1 MAADRLKA
9 TEPVSP
15 AGLLSGL
22 TDKLQELE
30 SAVLR
35 QAERFSAVLEIA
47 TLLSSVRDVDALLR
61 TVMDRLS
68 SLLQAEAATLFM
80 LDAEK
85 QELWSRVLRGGGLDE
100 IRLPLGTGIA
110 GHVMATGKSLL
121 LGDAYTDSH
130 FHPNI
135 DRMSGFVTKSMIA
148 VPLKHVSG
156 RILGVVEVL
165 NRKTNVFS
173 AEDLALVEAVAT
185 QIAAVLDNVLLYE
198 ELRAQNEALRKAK
211 SDLSNALK
219 DLDLLFET
227 EKAVSS
233 AEKQSDLLEIILARV
248 APTLGA
254 TSAAIFLTDPGEQ
267 QGALYFKSIVDERSE
282 SLMTLKTKPGQG
294 IVGHVART
302 GETVRL
308 AHAADHPAHDPAIP
322 ARLDIRADAVLC
334 VPITVDELVVGSL
347 ALLNKPSGFT
357 ESDERLATLIAG
369 QAGRSIKV
377 RRNRDEAEQR
387 ERLAAIGQMLSGVG
401 HDFRTPLTVISG
413 YTELMAT
420 EPDEQQR
427 LQYAGVVDKQFE
439 HLNAMMR
446 ETLAFARGERELL
459 IRKVYLQKFA
469 SETEAYLKQ
478 EFKKSPVR
486 LSVVPRYT
494 GPARFD
500 EGKLRRVVFN
510 LARNA
515 VEAMPTGG
523 NFLFSID
530 READDL
536 VLRFEDDGPGLPPEI
551 ADRVFDPFATAG
563 RPEGTGLG
571 LSIVKQIADE
581 HGGSVT
587 VESAPGKGTR
597 FEFKIPV
604 GLAA

>member
-1 MAADRLKA
+1 MADRVKVA
-9 TEPVSP
+9 EPVSP

-47 TLLSSVRDVDALLR
+47 TLLSSVRDLDALLR

-85 QELWSRVLRGGGLDE
+85 QELWSRVLRGGGQLDE

-110 GHVMATGKSLL
+110 GHVMATGQSLL

-227 EKAVSS
+227 EKAVAS
-233 AEKQSDLLEIILARV
+233 ADKQSDLVDVLLSRV

-254 TSAAIFLTDPGEQ
+254 TAAAIFLVDPGESH
-267 QGALYFKSIVDERSE
+267 GALYFKNVVGENAE
-282 SLMTLKTKPGQG
+282 SLVTVKLKPAQG

-302 GETVRL
+302 GQTVRVSR
-308 AHAADHPAHDPAIP
+308 AADHPAHDPSIP
-322 ARLDIRADAVLC
+322 ARLDVRADAVLS
-334 VPITVDELVVGSL
+334 VPITVDEGVVGAL

-387 ERLAAIGQMLSGVG
+387 ERLAAIGQMLSGVV

-427 LQYAGVVDKQFE
+427 LQYAAVVDKQFE

-469 SETEAYLKQ
+469 SETEAYLRQ

-510 LARNA
+510 MARNA

-523 NFLFSID
+523 HFLFSID

-581 HGGSVT
+581 HGGTVR
-587 VESAPGKGTR
+587 VESEPGKGTR

>member
-9 TEPVSP
+9 GEPVSP

-47 TLLSSVRDVDALLR
+47 TLLSSVRDVDALLK

-110 GHVMATGKSLL
+110 GHVMATGQSLL

-156 RILGVVEVL
+156 RILGVLEVL
-165 NRKTNVFS
+165 NRKTNVFT

-198 ELRAQNEALRKAK
+198 ELRAQNEALRMAK

-233 AEKQSDLLEIILARV
+233 AEKQSDLMDIILARV

-254 TSAAIFLTDPGEQ
+254 TAAAIFLADPVD
-267 QGALYFKSIVDERSE
+267 QGALYFKSVVGENAE
-282 SLMTLKTKPGQG
+282 SLVTLKLKPGQG
-294 IVGHVART
+294 IAGHVART

-308 AHAADHPAHDPAIP
+308 AHAQDHPAHDPGIP

-334 VPITVDELVVGSL
+334 VPITVDEAVVGAL
-347 ALLNKPSGFT
+347 TLLNKPSGFT

-387 ERLAAIGQMLSGVG
+387 ERLAAIGQMLSGVV

-420 EPDEQQR
+420 EPEEQQR

-469 SETEAYLKQ
+469 SETEAYLRQ

-551 ADRVFDPFATAG
+551 ADRVFDPFTTAG

>member
-1 MAADRLKA
+1 MVDRLKA
-9 TEPVSP
+9 AEPVSP

-80 LDAEK
+80 LDAER

-110 GHVMATGKSLL
+110 GHVMATGESLL

-165 NRKTNVFS
+165 NRKTNVFT

-233 AEKQSDLLEIILARV
+233 AEKQSDLMDIILARV

-254 TSAAIFLTDPGEQ
+254 TAGSIFLADPGE
-267 QGALYFKSIVDERSE
+267 QGALYFKSVVGENAE
-282 SLMTLKTKPGQG
+282 SLVTLKLKPGQG
-294 IVGHVART
+294 IAGHVARS
-302 GETVRL
+302 GEIVRL
-308 AHAADHPAHDPAIP
+308 AHAADHHAHDPSIA

-334 VPITVDELVVGSL
+334 VPITVDEMVVGAL
-347 ALLNKPSGFT
+347 ELLNKPSGFS

-369 QAGRSIKV
+369 QAGRSIRV
-377 RRNRDEAEQR
+377 RRNRDEAEHR
-387 ERLAAIGQMLSGVG
+387 ERLVAIGQMLSGVV
-401 HDFRTPLTVISG
+401 HDFRTPLTVIGG
-413 YTELMAT
+413 YTELMAS
-420 EPDEQQR
+420 EPDEEQR
-427 LQYAGVVDKQFE
+427 LQYAAVVDKQFE

-469 SETEAYLKQ
+469 SETEAYLRQ
-478 EFKKSPVR
+478 EFKTSPVR

-551 ADRVFDPFATAG
+551 AGRVFESFASSG

-571 LSIVKQIADE
+571 LSIVKRIADE
-581 HGGSVT
+581 HGGTVR

>member
-1 MAADRLKA
+1 MADRLKA
-9 TEPVSP
+9 VEPVSP

-47 TLLSSVRDVDALLR
+47 TLLSSVRDVDALLK

-110 GHVMATGKSLL
+110 GHVMATGQSLL

-227 EKAVSS
+227 EKAVAS
-233 AEKQSDLLEIILARV
+233 ADKQSDLMDTILARV

-254 TSAAIFLTDPGEQ
+254 TAAAIFLAEPGEQ
-267 QGALYFKSIVDERSE
+267 GTLYFKSLVGEKSE
-282 SLMTLKTKPGQG
+282 SLVTVKLKQGQG
-294 IVGHVART
+294 IVGHVARV
-302 GETVRL
+302 GEAVRV
-308 AHAADHPAHDPAIP
+308 ARAADHVAHDPGIP

-334 VPITVDELVVGSL
+334 VPITVDEGVVGAL
-347 ALLNKPSGFT
+347 ALLNKPSGFS

-369 QAGRSIKV
+369 QTGRSIKV
-377 RRNRDEAEQR
+377 RRNREEAEQR
-387 ERLAAIGQMLSGVG
+387 ERLAAIGQMISGVV

-413 YTELMAT
+413 YTELMAA

-427 LQYAGVVDKQFE
+427 LQYAAVVDKQFE
-439 HLNAMMR
+439 HLNAMTR

-459 IRKVYLQKFA
+459 IRKVYLQNFA
-469 SETEAYLKQ
+469 REVEAYLKQ

-486 LSVVPRYT
+486 LTIVPRYT

-530 READDL
+530 REDDDL

-551 ADRVFDPFATAG
+551 ADRVFDPFNTVG
-563 RPEGTGLG
+563 RTDGTGLG

-581 HGGSVT
+581 HGGSVR
-587 VESAPGKGTR
+587 VETAPGKGTR

>member
-1 MAADRLKA
+1 MADRLKA
-9 TEPVSP
+9 AEPVSP

-47 TLLSSVRDVDALLR
+47 TLLSSVRDLDALLR

-110 GHVMATGKSLL
+110 GHVMATGQSLL
-121 LGDAYTDSH
+121 LGDAYTDAH

-135 DRMSGFVTKSMIA
+135 DRMSGFTTKSMIA

-165 NRKTNVFS
+165 NRKTNVFT

-198 ELRAQNEALRKAK
+198 ELRAQNEALRRAK

-233 AEKQSDLLEIILARV
+233 AEKQIDLLDIILARV

-254 TSAAIFLTDPGEQ
+254 SAGAIFLSDPENST
-267 QGALYFKSIVDERSE
+267 LYFKSVVGESE
-282 SLMTLKTKPGQG
+282 SLVTLKLKPGQG
-294 IVGHVART
+294 IVGYVAATGEKVRVAR
-302 GETVRL
+302 
-308 AHAADHPAHDPAIP
+308 AADHPGHDPSIAE
-322 ARLDIRADAVLC
+322 RLNFRAESVLC
-334 VPITVDELVVGSL
+334 VPISVDEMVVGAL
-347 ALLNKPSGFT
+347 ELLNKPAGFS

-377 RRNRDEAEQR
+377 RRNRDEAERR
-387 ERLAAIGQMLSGVG
+387 ERLAAIGQMLSGVV

-413 YTELMAT
+413 YTELMAV
-420 EPDEQQR
+420 EPDEPQR
-427 LQYAGVVDKQFE
+427 LQYAAVVDKQFE
-439 HLNAMMR
+439 HLNSMMG

-459 IRKVYLQKFA
+459 IRKVYLQRFA

-500 EGKLRRVVFN
+500 ESKLRRVVFN

-515 VEAMPTGG
+515 VEAMPGGG

-551 ADRVFDPFATAG
+551 ASRVFESFTTSG

-581 HGGSVT
+581 HGGTVK

>member
-1 MAADRLKA
+1 MADRLKA
-9 TEPVSP
+9 VEPVSP

-35 QAERFSAVLEIA
+35 QAERFTAVLEIA

-80 LDAEK
+80 LDANK

-110 GHVMATGKSLL
+110 GHVMATGQSLL

-165 NRKTNVFS
+165 NRKTNVFT
-173 AEDLALVEAVAT
+173 AEDLALVEAVGT

-227 EKAVSS
+227 EKAVAS
-233 AEKQSDLLEIILARV
+233 ADKQNDLMDIILARV
-248 APTLGA
+248 APTVGA
-254 TSAAIFLTDPGEQ
+254 TAAAIFLADPGEQ
-267 QGALYFKSIVDERSE
+267 GTLYFKSLVGEKSE
-282 SLMTLKTKPGQG
+282 SLVTVKLKQGQG
-294 IVGHVART
+294 IVGHVARA
-302 GETVRL
+302 GETVRVPR
-308 AHAADHPAHDPAIP
+308 AADHPAHDPAIP
-322 ARLDIRADAVLC
+322 ARLDIRADAVVC
-334 VPITVDELVVGSL
+334 VPITVDESVVGAL

-377 RRNRDEAEQR
+377 RRNREEAEQR
-387 ERLAAIGQMLSGVG
+387 ERLAAIGQMISGVV

-413 YTELMAT
+413 YTELMAA

-427 LQYAGVVDKQFE
+427 LQYAAVVDKQFE
-439 HLNAMMR
+439 HLNAMTR

-459 IRKVYLQKFA
+459 IRKVYLQNFA
-469 SETEAYLKQ
+469 RETEAYLKQ
-478 EFKKSPVR
+478 EFKKSPVQ
-486 LSVVPRYT
+486 LTVVPRYT

-500 EGKLRRVVFN
+500 EGKLRRVVYN

-530 READDL
+530 REVDDL

-551 ADRVFDPFATAG
+551 AERVFDPFHTAG
-563 RPEGTGLG
+563 RADGTGLG

-581 HGGSVT
+581 HGGSVR
-587 VESAPGKGTR
+587 VETAPGKGTR

-604 GLAA
+604 GLTA

>member
-1 MAADRLKA
+1 MADRLKA
-9 TEPVSP
+9 VEPVTP

-47 TLLSSVRDVDALLR
+47 TLLSSVRDVDALLK

-85 QELWSRVLRGGGLDE
+85 QELWSRVLRGGGIDE

-110 GHVMATGKSLL
+110 GHVMATGQSLL
-121 LGDAYTDSH
+121 LGDAYKNSH

-135 DRMSGFVTKSMIA
+135 DRQSGFVTRSMIA

-165 NRKTNVFS
+165 NRKTDVFTTD
-173 AEDLALVEAVAT
+173 DLALVEAVAT

-198 ELRAQNEALRKAK
+198 ELRAQNEALRRAK
-211 SDLSNALK
+211 SDLSDALK
-219 DLDLLFET
+219 DLDLLFEM

-233 AEKQSDLLEIILARV
+233 AEKQSDLLDVILARV
-248 APTLGA
+248 APTVGA
-254 TSAAIFLTDPGEQ
+254 TAASIFLSDPETS
-267 QGALYFKSIVDERSE
+267 ALYFKSVVGEKAE
-282 SLMTLKTKPGQG
+282 SLVTLKLRPGQG
-294 IVGHVART
+294 IVGHVAHS
-302 GETVRL
+302 GEVVRVSP
-308 AHAADHPAHDPAIP
+308 AADHPSHDPAI
-322 ARLDIRADAVLC
+322 AGRLGLQTEAVLC
-334 VPITVDELVVGSL
+334 VPITADDMVVG
-347 ALLNKPSGFT
+347 ALELWNKPGGFSET
-357 ESDERLATLIAG
+357 DERLATLIAG
-369 QAGRSIKV
+369 QTGRAIKV
-377 RRNRDEAEQR
+377 RRSREQAEQR
-387 ERLAAIGQMLSGVG
+387 ERLAAIGQMLSGVV

-420 EPDEQQR
+420 EPDESQR
-427 LQYAGVVDKQFE
+427 QQYAAVVDKQFE

-469 SETEAYLKQ
+469 SETEAYLRQ

-486 LSVVPRYT
+486 LMVLPHYT

-500 EGKLRRVVFN
+500 ESKLRRVVFN

-515 VEAMPTGG
+515 VEAMPSGG

-536 VLRFEDDGPGLPPEI
+536 ILRFEDDGPGLPPEI
-551 ADRVFDPFATAG
+551 ADKVFQSFTTSG

-571 LSIVKQIADE
+571 LSIVKRIADE
-581 HGGSVT
+581 HGGTVK

>member
-1 MAADRLKA
+1 MADRLKVN
-9 TEPVSP
+9 EPVSP

-110 GHVMATGKSLL
+110 GHVMATGQSLL

-135 DRMSGFVTKSMIA
+135 DRMSGFVTRSMIA

-165 NRKTNVFS
+165 NRKTNVFTGD
-173 AEDLALVEAVAT
+173 DLALVEAVAT

-198 ELRAQNEALRKAK
+198 ELRAQNEALRRAK

-233 AEKQSDLLEIILARV
+233 AEKQTDLLDAVLARV
-248 APTLGA
+248 APVLGA
-254 TSAAIFLTDPGEQ
+254 QAAAILLAEPETSTLYYKSVVGQTPE
-267 QGALYFKSIVDERSE
+267 ALV
-282 SLMTLKTKPGQG
+282 TLKLRPGQG
-294 IVGHVART
+294 IVGFVAQT
-302 GETVRL
+302 GQTVRV
-308 AHAADHPAHDPAIP
+308 AQAADHPRHDPAI
-322 ARLDIRADAVLC
+322 ASKLGVAVESLLS
-334 VPITVDELVVGSL
+334 VPITVNDTGVGALV
-347 ALLNKPSGFT
+347 LLNKPTGFT
-357 ESDERLATLIAG
+357 ESDERLATLLAG
-369 QAGRSIKV
+369 QTGRTIQV
-377 RRNRDEAEQR
+377 RRNREEAERR
-387 ERLAAIGQMLSGVG
+387 ERLAAIGQMLSGVV

-420 EPDEQQR
+420 EPDEGQR
-427 LQYAGVVDKQFE
+427 EAYAAVVDKQFE
-439 HLNAMMR
+439 HLNGMMR

-469 SETEAYLKQ
+469 SETEAYLRQ

-530 READDL
+530 REEDDL

-551 ADRVFDPFATAG
+551 AGRVFDPFATVG

-581 HGGSVT
+581 HGGT
-587 VESAPGKGTR
+587 VRVQSEPGKGTR

>member
-9 TEPVSP
+9 GEPVSP

-47 TLLSSVRDVDALLR
+47 TLLSSVRDVDALLK

-110 GHVMATGKSLL
+110 GHVMATGQSLL

-165 NRKTNVFS
+165 NRKTNVFTP
-173 AEDLALVEAVAT
+173 EDLALVEAVAT

-198 ELRAQNEALRKAK
+198 ELRAQNEALRRAK

-233 AEKQSDLLEIILARV
+233 AEKQSDLMDIILARV

-254 TSAAIFLTDPGEQ
+254 TSAAIFLADPGEQ
-267 QGALYFKSIVDERSE
+267 GSLYFKSVVGEKAE
-282 SLMTLKTKPGQG
+282 SLVTLKLKPGQG
-294 IVGHVART
+294 IAGHVART

-308 AHAADHPAHDPAIP
+308 AHAKDHPAHDPGIP

-334 VPITVDELVVGSL
+334 VPITVDEAVVGAL

-387 ERLAAIGQMLSGVG
+387 ERLAAIGQMLSGVV

-420 EPDEQQR
+420 EPEEQQR

-469 SETEAYLKQ
+469 TETEAYLRQ
-478 EFKKSPVR
+478 EFRKSPVR

-523 NFLFSID
+523 NFQFSID

-551 ADRVFDPFATAG
+551 ADRVFDPFTTAG

-581 HGGSVT
+581 HGGSVK
-587 VESAPGKGTR
+587 VESTPGKGTR

>member
-1 MAADRLKA
+1 MADRLKA
-9 TEPVSP
+9 AEPVSP

-110 GHVMATGKSLL
+110 GHVMATGQGVLI
-121 LGDAYTDSH
+121 GDAYTDAH

-135 DRMSGFVTKSMIA
+135 DRKSGFVTKSMIA
-148 VPLKHVSG
+148 APLKHVSG

-165 NRKTNVFS
+165 NRKTNVFTP
-173 AEDLALVEAVAT
+173 EDLALVEAVAT

-198 ELRAQNEALRKAK
+198 ELRAQNEALRRAK

-219 DLDLLFET
+219 DLDVLFET

-233 AEKQSDLLEIILARV
+233 AEKQSDLLDSVLTRV
-248 APTLGA
+248 APSLGA
-254 TSAAIFLTDPGEQ
+254 TAGSILLSEPEGGT
-267 QGALYFKSIVDERSE
+267 LHFKSVAGEPSD
-282 SLMTLKTKPGQG
+282 LVTLKIRPGQG
-294 IVGHVART
+294 IAGYVATT
-302 GETVRL
+302 GEKVRVL
-308 AHAADHPAHDPAIP
+308 RAADHPAHDPTIAE
-322 ARLDIRADAVLC
+322 RLNVRPGAVLC
-334 VPITVDELVVGSL
+334 VPIVVDETLVG
-347 ALLNKPSGFT
+347 ALELLDKPSGFS

-377 RRNRDEAEQR
+377 RRNREQAEHR
-387 ERLAAIGQMLSGVG
+387 ERLAAIGQMLSGVV

-413 YTELMAT
+413 YTELMAA

-427 LQYAGVVDKQFE
+427 LQYAAVVDKQFE
-439 HLNAMMR
+439 HLNEMMG

-459 IRKVYLQKFA
+459 IRKVYLQRFA
-469 SETEAYLKQ
+469 TETEAYLKQ

-500 EGKLRRVVFN
+500 ENKLRRVVFN

-515 VEAMPTGG
+515 VEAMPSGG

-530 READDL
+530 REEDEL

-551 ADRVFDPFATAG
+551 AARPFESFATSG
-563 RPEGTGLG
+563 RPDGTGLG
-571 LSIVKQIADE
+571 LSIVKRIADE
-581 HGGSVT
+581 HGGTVSVQT
-587 VESAPGKGTR
+587 APGTGTR

>member
-1 MAADRLKA
+1 MADRVKA
-9 TEPVSP
+9 AEPVSP

-85 QELWSRVLRGGGLDE
+85 QELWSRVLRGGGQLDE

-110 GHVMATGKSLL
+110 GHVMATGQSLL

-211 SDLSNALK
+211 SDLSAALM

-233 AEKQSDLLEIILARV
+233 AEKQSDLMDALLARV

-254 TSAAIFLTDPGEQ
+254 TAAAIFLVDPGES
-267 QGALYFKSIVDERSE
+267 QGALYFKSVVGEKAE
-282 SLMTLKTKPGQG
+282 SLVTVKLKPGQG

-302 GETVRL
+302 GQTVRV
-308 AHAADHPAHDPAIP
+308 ARAADHAAHDPSIP
-322 ARLDIRADAVLC
+322 ARLDIRADSVLS
-334 VPITVDELVVGSL
+334 VPITVDEGVVGAL

-387 ERLAAIGQMLSGVG
+387 ERLAAIGQMLSGVV

-420 EPDEQQR
+420 EPDEGQR
-427 LQYAGVVDKQFE
+427 LQYASVVDKQFE

-469 SETEAYLKQ
+469 SETEAYLRQ
-478 EFKKSPVR
+478 EFKKSLVR

-530 READDL
+530 REEDDL

-551 ADRVFDPFATAG
+551 AGRVFDPFATAG

-581 HGGSVT
+581 HGGT
-587 VESAPGKGTR
+587 VKVQSEPGKGTR

>member
-1 MAADRLKA
+1 MADRLKVA
-9 TEPVSP
+9 EPVSP

-85 QELWSRVLRGGGLDE
+85 QELWSRVLRGGGQLDE

-110 GHVMATGKSLL
+110 GHVMATGQSLL

-211 SDLSNALK
+211 SDLSAALK

-227 EKAVSS
+227 EKAVST
-233 AEKQSDLLEIILARV
+233 AEKQSDLMDALLARV

-254 TSAAIFLTDPGEQ
+254 TAAAIFLVDPGES
-267 QGALYFKSIVDERSE
+267 QGALYFKNVVGEAE
-282 SLMTLKTKPGQG
+282 SLVTVKLKPGQG

-302 GETVRL
+302 GQTVRV
-308 AHAADHPAHDPAIP
+308 ARAADHLAHDPSIP
-322 ARLDIRADAVLC
+322 ARLDIRADAVLS
-334 VPITVDELVVGSL
+334 VPIAVEEGVVGAL
-347 ALLNKPSGFT
+347 ALLNKPTGFT

-387 ERLAAIGQMLSGVG
+387 ERLAATGQMLSGVV

-469 SETEAYLKQ
+469 SETEAYLRQ

-551 ADRVFDPFATAG
+551 AGRVFESFNTVG
-563 RPEGTGLG
+563 RPDGTGLG
-571 LSIVKQIADE
+571 LYIVKQIADE
-581 HGGSVT
+581 HGGT
-587 VESAPGKGTR
+587 VRVQSEPGKGTR

>member
-1 MAADRLKA
+1 MTDRVKA

-47 TLLSSVRDVDALLR
+47 TLLSSVRDVDALLK

-110 GHVMATGKSLL
+110 GHVMATGQSLL

-233 AEKQSDLLEIILARV
+233 AEKQSDLIDALLARV

-254 TSAAIFLTDPGEQ
+254 AAAAIFLADPGEQ
-267 QGALYFKSIVDERSE
+267 GSVYVKTVVGEKSE
-282 SLMTLKTKPGQG
+282 SLVTLKLKLGQG
-294 IVGHVART
+294 IIGHVARS
-302 GETVRL
+302 GETVRV
-308 AHAADHPAHDPAIP
+308 AHAADHPAHDPSIP

-334 VPITVDELVVGSL
+334 VPITVDEGVVGAL

-369 QAGRSIKV
+369 QAGRSIKI

-387 ERLAAIGQMLSGVG
+387 ERLAAIGQMLSGVV

-427 LQYAGVVDKQFE
+427 LQYAAVVDRQFE

-469 SETEAYLKQ
+469 SETEAYLRQ

-486 LSVVPRYT
+486 LSVLPRYT

-551 ADRVFDPFATAG
+551 AERVFDPFATAG
-563 RPEGTGLG
+563 RPDGTGLG

-581 HGGSVT
+581 HGGSVK

>member
-1 MAADRLKA
+1 MADRVKA
-9 TEPVSP
+9 AEPVSP

-85 QELWSRVLRGGGLDE
+85 QELWSRVLRGGGQLDE

-110 GHVMATGKSLL
+110 GHVMATGQSLL

-233 AEKQSDLLEIILARV
+233 ADKQNDLMDIILARV
-248 APTLGA
+248 APTVGA
-254 TSAAIFLTDPGEQ
+254 TAAAIFLADPGEQ
-267 QGALYFKSIVDERSE
+267 GTLYFKSLVGEKSE
-282 SLMTLKTKPGQG
+282 SLVTVKLKQGQG
-294 IVGHVART
+294 IVGHVARA
-302 GETVRL
+302 GETVRVPR
-308 AHAADHPAHDPAIP
+308 AADHPAHDPAIP
-322 ARLDIRADAVLC
+322 ARLDIRAD
-334 VPITVDELVVGSL
+334 
-347 ALLNKPSGFT
+347 
-357 ESDERLATLIAG
+357 
-369 QAGRSIKV
+369 
-377 RRNRDEAEQR
+377 
-387 ERLAAIGQMLSGVG
+387 
-401 HDFRTPLTVISG
+401 
-413 YTELMAT
+413 
-420 EPDEQQR
+420 
-427 LQYAGVVDKQFE
+427 
-439 HLNAMMR
+439 
-446 ETLAFARGERELL
+446 
-459 IRKVYLQKFA
+459 
-469 SETEAYLKQ
+469 
-478 EFKKSPVR
+478 
-486 LSVVPRYT
+486 
-494 GPARFD
+494 
-500 EGKLRRVVFN
+500 
-510 LARNA
+510 
-515 VEAMPTGG
+515 
-523 NFLFSID
+523 
-530 READDL
+530 
-536 VLRFEDDGPGLPPEI
+536 
-551 ADRVFDPFATAG
+551 
-563 RPEGTGLG
+563 
-571 LSIVKQIADE
+571 
-581 HGGSVT
+581 
-587 VESAPGKGTR
+587 
-597 FEFKIPV
+597 
-604 GLAA
+604 

>member
-1 MAADRLKA
+1 MADRLKLN
-9 TEPVSP
+9 EPVSP

-47 TLLSSVRDVDALLR
+47 TLLSSVRDVDALLK

-110 GHVMATGKSLL
+110 GHVMATGQSLL

-135 DRMSGFVTKSMIA
+135 DRMSGFVTRSMIA

-165 NRKTNVFS
+165 NRKTNVFTGD
-173 AEDLALVEAVAT
+173 DLALVEAVAT

-198 ELRAQNEALRKAK
+198 ELRAQNEALRRAK

-233 AEKQSDLLEIILARV
+233 AEKQTDLLDVVLARV
-248 APTLGA
+248 APVLGA
-254 TSAAIFLTDPGEQ
+254 QAAAILLADAQSNTLYYKSVVGQTPE
-267 QGALYFKSIVDERSE
+267 ALV
-282 SLMTLKTKPGQG
+282 TLKLRPGQG
-294 IVGHVART
+294 IVGFVAQTGQTVRVAR
-302 GETVRL
+302 
-308 AHAADHPAHDPAIP
+308 AADHPRHDPVIASKLGIS
-322 ARLDIRADAVLC
+322 AESLLAL
-334 VPITVDELVVGSL
+334 PITVNDIGVGSL
-347 ALLNKPSGFT
+347 VLLNKPGGFT
-357 ESDERLATLIAG
+357 ESDERLATLLAG
-369 QAGRSIKV
+369 QTGRSIQV
-377 RRNRDEAEQR
+377 RRNREEAERR
-387 ERLAAIGQMLSGVG
+387 ERLVAIGQMLSGVV

-420 EPDEQQR
+420 EPDEGQR
-427 LQYAGVVDKQFE
+427 EAYAAVVDKQFE
-439 HLNAMMR
+439 HLNGMMR

-459 IRKVYLQKFA
+459 LRKVYLQKFA
-469 SETEAYLKQ
+469 TETEAYLKQ

-486 LSVVPRYT
+486 LQVVPRYT

-500 EGKLRRVVFN
+500 ESKLRRVVFN

-515 VEAMPTGG
+515 VEAMPAGG
-523 NFLFSID
+523 NFRFSID

-551 ADRVFDPFATAG
+551 ADRLFQSFTTSG
-563 RPEGTGLG
+563 RVDGTGLG
-571 LSIVKQIADE
+571 LSIVKRIADE
-581 HGGSVT
+581 HGGTVK
-587 VESAPGKGTR
+587 VESSPGKGTR
-597 FEFKIPV
+597 VEFKIPV

>member
-1 MAADRLKA
+1 MADRLKLN
-9 TEPVSP
+9 EPVSP

-110 GHVMATGKSLL
+110 GHVMATGQSLL

-135 DRMSGFVTKSMIA
+135 DRMSGFVTRSMIA

-165 NRKTNVFS
+165 NRKTNVFTGD
-173 AEDLALVEAVAT
+173 DLALVEAVAT

-198 ELRAQNEALRKAK
+198 ELRAQNEALRRAK

-233 AEKQSDLLEIILARV
+233 AEKQTDLLDVVLARV
-248 APTLGA
+248 APVLGA
-254 TSAAIFLTDPGEQ
+254 QAAAILLADAESTS
-267 QGALYFKSIVDERSE
+267 LYFKSVVGQTPEA
-282 SLMTLKTKPGQG
+282 LVTLKLRPGQG
-294 IVGHVART
+294 IVGFVAQTGQTVRVAR
-302 GETVRL
+302 
-308 AHAADHPAHDPAIP
+308 AADHPRHDPAI
-322 ARLDIRADAVLC
+322 ASKLGISAESLLAL
-334 VPITVDELVVGSL
+334 PITVNDVGVGALV
-347 ALLNKPSGFT
+347 LLNKPGGFT
-357 ESDERLATLIAG
+357 EADERLATLLAG
-369 QAGRSIKV
+369 QTGRSIQV
-377 RRNRDEAEQR
+377 RRNREEAERR
-387 ERLAAIGQMLSGVG
+387 ERLVAIGQMLSGVV

-420 EPDEQQR
+420 EPDEGQR
-427 LQYAGVVDKQFE
+427 EAYAAVVDKQFE
-439 HLNAMMR
+439 HLNGMMR

-469 SETEAYLKQ
+469 TETEAYLKQ

-486 LSVVPRYT
+486 LQVVPRYT

-500 EGKLRRVVFN
+500 ESKLRRVVFN

-515 VEAMPTGG
+515 VEAMPAGG

-536 VLRFEDDGPGLPPEI
+536 ILRFEDDGPGLPPEI
-551 ADRVFDPFATAG
+551 ADRLFQSFATSG
-563 RPEGTGLG
+563 RVDGTGLG
-571 LSIVKQIADE
+571 LSIVKRIAEE
-581 HGGSVT
+581 HGGTVK
-587 VESAPGKGTR
+587 VESTPGKGTR

>member
-1 MAADRLKA
+1 MADRLKA

-35 QAERFSAVLEIA
+35 QAERFGAVLEIA
-47 TLLSSVRDVDALLR
+47 TLLSSVRDVDALLK

-110 GHVMATGKSLL
+110 GHVMATGQSLL

-148 VPLKHVSG
+148 VPLRHVSG

-165 NRKTNVFS
+165 NRKTNVFT

-211 SDLSNALK
+211 SDLSNALD

-233 AEKQSDLLEIILARV
+233 AEKQSDLMEIILARV
-248 APTLGA
+248 APTVGA
-254 TSAAIFLTDPGEQ
+254 TSAAIFLADPGEQ
-267 QGALYFKSIVDERSE
+267 QGALYFKSIGDERSE
-282 SLMTLKTKPGQG
+282 SLVTLKTKPGQG

-302 GETVRL
+302 GEIVRV
-308 AHAADHPAHDPAIP
+308 AHAADHPAHDPNIM
-322 ARLDIRADAVLC
+322 ARLNMRADAILC
-334 VPITVDELVVGSL
+334 VPITVDETVVGAL
-347 ALLNKPSGFT
+347 ALLNKPSTFT

-377 RRNRDEAEQR
+377 RRNREEAEQR
-387 ERLAAIGQMLSGVG
+387 ERLVAIGQMLSGVV
-401 HDFRTPLTVISG
+401 HDFRTPLT
-413 YTELMAT
+413 
-420 EPDEQQR
+420 
-427 LQYAGVVDKQFE
+427 
-439 HLNAMMR
+439 
-446 ETLAFARGERELL
+446 
-459 IRKVYLQKFA
+459 
-469 SETEAYLKQ
+469 
-478 EFKKSPVR
+478 
-486 LSVVPRYT
+486 
-494 GPARFD
+494 
-500 EGKLRRVVFN
+500 
-510 LARNA
+510 
-515 VEAMPTGG
+515 
-523 NFLFSID
+523 
-530 READDL
+530 
-536 VLRFEDDGPGLPPEI
+536 
-551 ADRVFDPFATAG
+551 
-563 RPEGTGLG
+563 
-571 LSIVKQIADE
+571 
-581 HGGSVT
+581 
-587 VESAPGKGTR
+587 
-597 FEFKIPV
+597 
-604 GLAA
+604 

>member
-1 MAADRLKA
+1 M
-9 TEPVSP
+9 
-15 AGLLSGL
+15 LS
-22 TDKLQELE
+22 
-30 SAVLR
+30 V
-35 QAERFSAVLEIA
+35 
-47 TLLSSVRDVDALLR
+47 
-61 TVMDRLS
+61 
-68 SLLQAEAATLFM
+68 
-80 LDAEK
+80 
-85 QELWSRVLRGGGLDE
+85 
-100 IRLPLGTGIA
+100 P
-110 GHVMATGKSLL
+110 
-121 LGDAYTDSH
+121 
-130 FHPNI
+130 
-135 DRMSGFVTKSMIA
+135 IA
-148 VPLKHVSG
+148 VEE
-156 RILGVVEVL
+156 GVV
-165 NRKTNVFS
+165 
-173 AEDLALVEAVAT
+173 
-185 QIAAVLDNVLLYE
+185 
-198 ELRAQNEALRKAK
+198 
-211 SDLSNALK
+211 
-219 DLDLLFET
+219 
-227 EKAVSS
+227 
-233 AEKQSDLLEIILARV
+233 
-248 APTLGA
+248 GA
-254 TSAAIFLTDPGEQ
+254 
-267 QGALYFKSIVDERSE
+267 
-282 SLMTLKTKPGQG
+282 
-294 IVGHVART
+294 
-302 GETVRL
+302 
-308 AHAADHPAHDPAIP
+308 
-322 ARLDIRADAVLC
+322 
-334 VPITVDELVVGSL
+334 L
-347 ALLNKPSGFT
+347 ALLNKPAGFT

-387 ERLAAIGQMLSGVG
+387 ERLAAIGQMLSGVV

-420 EPDEQQR
+420 EPDEPQR
-427 LQYAGVVDKQFE
+427 LQYATVVDKQFE

-469 SETEAYLKQ
+469 SETEAYLRQ

-581 HGGSVT
+581 HGGTVKRGERAGEGDPLRVQNPGRPRSLNAARASARRPACAPWVRPREVAHGASDSLELSPCLLRRSSPMDWTRTLRPDRFRLACAGATDGGTAGCRRGGSPSRTRTSATPRPTMRTRLHARVLAGEQGDGAAGQLEVAGEQLDNRLVRAAVHRGRADPDVQRSVADRSDAGARGAWPRPDGQLDGAGDLPDDVRYGVPAFLGARNDT
-587 VESAPGKGTR
+587 LSSTR
-597 FEFKIPV
+597 TGASPSGAVTASSNF
-604 GLAA
+604 

>member
-1 MAADRLKA
+1 
-9 TEPVSP
+9 
-15 AGLLSGL
+15 
-22 TDKLQELE
+22 
-30 SAVLR
+30 
-35 QAERFSAVLEIA
+35 
-47 TLLSSVRDVDALLR
+47 
-61 TVMDRLS
+61 
-68 SLLQAEAATLFM
+68 
-80 LDAEK
+80 
-85 QELWSRVLRGGGLDE
+85 
-100 IRLPLGTGIA
+100 
-110 GHVMATGKSLL
+110 
-121 LGDAYTDSH
+121 
-130 FHPNI
+130 
-135 DRMSGFVTKSMIA
+135 MSGFVTKSMIA

-211 SDLSNALK
+211 ADLSNALK

-233 AEKQSDLLEIILARV
+233 AEKQNDLMDALLSRV

-254 TSAAIFLTDPGEQ
+254 TAAAIFLVDPGES
-267 QGALYFKSIVDERSE
+267 QGALYFKSVIGEKAE
-282 SLMTLKTKPGQG
+282 SLVTMKLKPGQG
-294 IVGHVART
+294 IVGHVTRT
-302 GETVRL
+302 GETVRVL
-308 AHAADHPAHDPAIP
+308 RAADHTAHDPSVP

-334 VPITVDELVVGSL
+334 VPLTVDEGVVGAL
-347 ALLNKPSGFT
+347 ALLNKASGFT

-387 ERLAAIGQMLSGVG
+387 ERLAAIGQMLSGVV

-427 LQYAGVVDKQFE
+427 LNYAGVVDKQFE

-469 SETEAYLKQ
+469 SETEAYLRQ

-530 READDL
+530 REEDDL

-581 HGGSVT
+581 HGGTVR

>member
-1 MAADRLKA
+1 MTDRVKA

-47 TLLSSVRDVDALLR
+47 TLLSSVRDVDALLK

-110 GHVMATGKSLL
+110 GHVMATGQSLL

-233 AEKQSDLLEIILARV
+233 AEKQSDLIDALLARV

-254 TSAAIFLTDPGEQ
+254 SAAAIFLADPGEQ
-267 QGALYFKSIVDERSE
+267 GSVYFKSVVGENSE
-282 SLMTLKTKPGQG
+282 SLVTLKLKLGQG
-294 IVGHVART
+294 IIGHVARS
-302 GETVRL
+302 GETVRV
-308 AHAADHPAHDPAIP
+308 AHAADHPAHDPSIP
-322 ARLDIRADAVLC
+322 ARLDTRADAVLC
-334 VPITVDELVVGSL
+334 VPITVDEGVVGAL

-387 ERLAAIGQMLSGVG
+387 ERLAAIGQMLSGVV

-427 LQYAGVVDKQFE
+427 LQYAAVVDKQFE

-469 SETEAYLKQ
+469 SETEAYLRQ

-486 LSVVPRYT
+486 LSVLPRYT

-551 ADRVFDPFATAG
+551 AERVFDPFATAG
-563 RPEGTGLG
+563 RPDGTGLG

-581 HGGSVT
+581 HGGSVK